1 MADDPNIVNLTR
13 LTQIYPNA
21 VTRKFLLRNIKYRNE
36 IWNQGIHKWEEMYR
50 HEKEHLIKTVFNGD
64 GTKRNYYRETKYTKV
79 TLYKTKKGDIK
90 GGYFTEV
97 TRSNVPSGRAVRD
110 RIIDEETANEKKNII
125 YPSVVR
131 NNTLLYDLDQA
142 YKAWFNPTR
151 PDSGK
156 PKLKKQITDNGSYLD
171 TQAHIK
177 DGRVYPTTA
186 KSDPNRKRYQKGIK
200 TREDIS
206 DLNSEN
212 RQTIRFIHRDG
223 KFYVAI
229 AVKIPVKHLMPTGQ
243 VDGVDV
249 NVDKFNSTAVT
260 LDLTKQFMYDPKTN
274 KYITADSHL
283 FNLYKKIAH
292 YQRVLA
298 NKRECVKKHYKK
310 RHQKIDKS
318 KWQTNNY
325 YKIRLKLRRTY
336 KRVYNIQHNIIQ
348 QYTTYLVKNHDD
360 IYIERLDVKHM
371 QMSHVASK
379 GLHRSM
385 FGYFRI
391 VMEYKCK
398 LFGRNLHEVDQ
409 FYPSTQQCPRCGM
422 AKAGDE
428 KITLKGNKKHHTG
441 HNEFR
446 CNYCGY
452 TADRDEKVP
461 VSLFHYNDEQMKDI
475 KKAQRKGIDYQTL
488 GVVYSKN

>member
-1 MADDPNIVNLTR
+1 MTDDPNIVNLTR

-21 VTRKFLLRNIKYRNE
+21 VTRKFILRNVRYRNE
-36 IWNQGIHKWEEMYR
+36 VWNQGLHKWEEMYH
-50 HEKEHLIKTVFNGD
+50 HEKEHLIKTVFKGD
-64 GTKRNYYRETKYTKV
+64 GTKRNYYHKTKYTKV
-79 TLYKTKKGDIK
+79 TFYKTKKGTIK

-110 RIIDEETANEKKNII
+110 RIIDENKTNEKKTPI
-125 YPSVVR
+125 YPSEVR
-131 NNTLLYDLDQA
+131 NNTLIYDLDQA
-142 YKAWFNPTR
+142 YKAWFDPAR

-171 TQAHIK
+171 MQAHVT
-177 DGRVYPTTA
+177 DGRIIPTASKT
-186 KSDPNRKRYQKGIK
+186 DPNYDSYQKGIK
-200 TREDIS
+200 TKEDIS
-206 DLNSEN
+206 DLNSED
-212 RQTIRFIHRDG
+212 RQTIRFVHCDG

-249 NVDKFNSTAVT
+249 NVNKFNSTAVT
-260 LDLTKQFMYDPKTN
+260 LNLTKQFMYDPKTN
-274 KYITADSHL
+274 KYVTADSHL
-283 FNLYKKIAH
+283 FDLYEKIAH
-292 YQRVLA
+292 YQCVLA

-325 YKIRLKLRRTY
+325 DKIRLKLRRAY
-336 KRVYNIQHNIIQ
+336 KRVYNIQHNIVQ

-360 IYIERLDVKHM
+360 IYIEKLDVKHM

-385 FGYFRI
+385 FGYFRK

-398 LFGRNLHEVDQ
+398 LYGRTLHETDQ

-441 HNEFR
+441 HGDFK

-452 TADRDEKVP
+452 QADRDEKVP
-461 VSLFHYNDEQMKDI
+461 VSLFRYNDEQMENI